1 MTSYLNAMG
10 AALAVRDACKRQ
22 VEKGRPID
30 HLNIDVIVNQAVD
43 GVAGRHH
50 CADDVFDG
58 IAKAIQ
64 VESRCTATEAFE
76 LALGIVDTERSF
88 GYSPWRHDGWYVH
101 GVRYPG
107 GACGCVSRNYPD
119 KRWRIVCDGRRQA
132 LNEPGDVTFA
142 SREDAA
148 RAEHALALAAWEA
161 AVRAAA

>member
-58 IAKAIQ
+58 IA
-64 VESRCTATEAFE
+64 ETAGVVKKDAGAHRLVISPTSW
-76 LALGIVDTERSF
+76 LAEMCQRNSATIRS
-88 GYSPWRHDGWYVH
+88 S
-101 GVRYPG
+101 GVTG
-107 GACGCVSRNYPD
+107 GASGSGCSVLGS
-119 KRWRIVCDGRRQA
+119 
-132 LNEPGDVTFA
+132 TA
-142 SREDAA
+142 SASA
-148 RAEHALALAAWEA
+148 NSL
-161 AVRAAA
+161 